1 MLDFLS
7 SFISVA
13 LKVVIVLT
21 AANYLGVPMT
31 NLVAILGSCG
41 LAIGLALQGSLSNL
55 AGGDF
60 VSVAGYD
67 GTVTGITILYTYLK
81 TADGKTAIIPNS
93 TASNACVVNFSM
105 QEYRRVD
112 VPVSVSYNS
121 DVNKV
126 RDVLLEFANGL
137 DYVEKEPA
145 CAVAITAYADSS
157 INFVIRAWTEKSHY
171 GDVLT
176 SINFGLQ
183 KVLSDNGIEIP
194 YPQLD
199 IHLDK

>member
-1 MLDFLS
+1 MTENIKQIFSNIGELAMTAGVRLIGAVLIVVVGFVVVNKLNKYFKNNRRASKIEKSVLDFLS

-55 AGGDF
+55 AGGIMILIFKPFRDGDF

-81 TADGKTAIIPNS
+81 TADGKISAHYENTIAILDSGVEIL
-93 TASNACVVNFSM
+93 TL
-105 QEYRRVD
+105 VD
-112 VPVSVSYNS
+112 
-121 DVNKV
+121 
-126 RDVLLEFANGL
+126 
-137 DYVEKEPA
+137 
-145 CAVAITAYADSS
+145 
-157 INFVIRAWTEKSHY
+157 
-171 GDVLT
+171 
-176 SINFGLQ
+176 
-183 KVLSDNGIEIP
+183 
-194 YPQLD
+194 
-199 IHLDK
+199 